1 MFSTSFLQY
10 DKKNNKKKKK
20 LSSKVVHYFRLTFVA
35 ISLLESLL
43 IRVSRKE
50 SLDIRLLSL
59 TKSKQ
64 SAYPEEMKVILSQ
77 HSSKLIICQITLQKK
92 NLKLNST
99 GLSPAR
105 SYSPRC
111 YLFNIYNIL
120 NIKFLKY
127 KILDLK
133 YFTSRV
139 SRRVI
144 ER

>member
-1 MFSTSFLQY
+1 MFSTSFLKY

-59 TKSKQ
+59 TKPKQ
-64 SAYPEEMKVILSQ
+64 SAYPEEMKVILSH
-77 HSSKLIICQITLQKK
+77 HSSKLTICQITFQNKITKK
-92 NLKLNST
+92 LSST

-105 SYSPRC
+105 SYSSRC

-120 NIKFLKY
+120 NIMLKKIKFFGPKVF
-127 KILDLK
+127 
-133 YFTSRV
+133 YFPY
-139 SRRVI
+139 
-144 ER
+144 